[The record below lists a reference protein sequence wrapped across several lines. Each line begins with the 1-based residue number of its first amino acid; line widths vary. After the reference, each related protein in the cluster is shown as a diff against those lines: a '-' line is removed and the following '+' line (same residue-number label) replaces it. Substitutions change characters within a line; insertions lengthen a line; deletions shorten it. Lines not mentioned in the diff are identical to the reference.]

1 MTKIKDLT
9 RFLESIAPLAYQ
21 ESYDNSGLLVGN
33 PDTEITGVLISLD
46 CTEEIVREAVE
57 KKCNLI
63 VSHHPIVFKGLKKLT
78 GSNYVERT
86 VMAAI
91 NNDVAL
97 YAIHTNLDNVLPGVN
112 RKLAEKIGLADLKI
126 LDQKLDTLTKLVTF
140 TPKENREDILAAM
153 HKAGA
158 GNIGDYNSCS
168 FRVTGTGR
176 FVPGKNA
183 DPHIGKIGKLEEVE
197 EERIEVIFPTYLKSG
212 IIDALTA
219 AHPYEEVAYYLTS
232 LQNANQETGSGM
244 IGTFKEPMPE
254 EQFLEHL
261 KQIFGLK
268 VLRHTKLLGKPVKTV
283 AVCGGSGS
291 FLTRKAISKKVDVFV
306 TSDIKY
312 HEYFDAENKIIL
324 ADIGHYESEIATT
337 ELLQQFISEKFTTFA
352 VNLTTNTTNPILYT

>member
-9 RFLESIAPLAYQ
+9 RYLETIAPLAYQ

-33 PDTEITGVLISLD
+33 PNTEIKGVLISLD

-57 KKCNLI
+57 KGCNVI
-63 VSHHPIVFKGLKKLT
+63 VSHHPIVFKGLKKFT

-86 VMAAI
+86 VILAI
-91 NNDVAL
+91 KNDVAL

-112 RKLAEKIGLADLKI
+112 RKLAEKIGLQDLKI

-140 TPKENREDILAAM
+140 TPKENREDVLAAM

-168 FRVTGTGR
+168 FRSTGTGR

-183 DPHIGKIGKLEEVE
+183 DPHIGEPGKMEEVE
-197 EERIEVIFPTYLKSG
+197 EERIEVIFPTYLKYG

-244 IGTFKEPMPE
+244 IGSLEHPMPE
-254 EQFLEHL
+254 DYFIERL
-261 KQIFGLK
+261 KEIFGLK
-268 VLRHTKLLGKPVKTV
+268 VIRHTKFLGKPIKKV

-291 FLTRKAISKKVDVFV
+291 FLTRKAISKQADIFI

-312 HEYFDAENKIIL
+312 HEYFDAEDKIIL

-337 ELLQQFISEKFTTFA
+337 ELLEHIIKEKFTTFA
-352 VNLTTNTTNPILYT
+352 VCLTTNTTNPILYT